1 MANTEESNIYELS
14 YLILPSIPE
23 DKVGEI
29 VLAIKGVVVK
39 AGGTE
44 IDGEAPF
51 KQDLAYQMS
60 KTVGSS
66 KYVVNDA
73 YLGWLKFELEVAKI
87 DEVKSAV
94 EKMPEVLRSLV
105 IKATRETIFT
115 FAKAREALLAVEEAE
130 KGGKEPAPAPEEVV
144 VQ

>member
-23 DKVGEI
+23 DKVGEV
-29 VLAIKGVVVK
+29 VLAIKGIVAKV
-39 AGGTE
+39 GGTE

-115 FAKAREALLAVEEAE
+115 FAKAPDALLAVEEAE
-130 KGGKEPAPAPEEVV
+130 KWGKEPAPAPEEVV